1 MKPDE
6 LAGRIRAEIGADPNI
21 GEIRMFG
28 GICFTL
34 NGNMMAGTMK
44 DGTLLVRVGGTQEA
58 AALTRP
64 GATPMNF
71 TGRTMKG
78 YVIVAAEA
86 LSDDALREWIAMAS
100 AHVGPM
106 PPKHKKPP
114 AAEARAGRKRS
125 PPAA

>member
-6 LAGRIRAEIGADPNI
+6 LAERIRAEIGDDPNV

-44 DGTLLVRVGGTQEA
+44 DGTLLVRVGEAREA
-58 AALTRP
+58 AALAQP

-78 YVIVAAEA
+78 YIIVAADA
-86 LSDDALREWIAMAS
+86 LDEDALREWLAMAS

-106 PPKHKKPP
+106 PPKRKEPP
-114 AAEARAGRKRS
+114 VAKARAGRKRS

>member
-6 LAGRIRAEIGADPNI
+6 LAERIRTEVGDDPNV

-44 DGTLLVRVGGTQEA
+44 DGTLLVRVGEAREA
-58 AALTRP
+58 AALARP

-71 TGRTMKG
+71 AGRTMKG
-78 YVIVAAEA
+78 FVIVPAEA
-86 LSDDALREWIAMAS
+86 LGGDALREWIAMAF

-106 PPKHKKPP
+106 PPKQKKPK
-114 AAEARAGRKRS
+114 AKAGRKPS
-125 PPAA
+125 PPA